1 LLISLVTEN
10 KPLTTVASPGSSF
23 SLSLSPKQF
32 SNSSAISR
40 LNMSPQHLS
49 PSNASQNQQQLPS
62 PPLLPPPPPNPSS
75 SNNTHN
81 LLLLT
86 PSMQSSNLLLK
97 TTTSSATAAAINQTN
112 LNTFGRSNTLDRK
125 IKPSS
130 SQPPTSQLMLN
141 LNSNNKQQNEINLS
155 TIYSNSLERSYS
167 QRQYLQ
173 STGYSQ
179 SPQHRNSLSISL
191 RSPTAS
197 SKISHLP
204 CHEPILENG
213 NYLVCNS
220 ASTNDIISNTGNM
233 QQLKIDLENARNRI
247 ITLTNQLSTNVRVYL
262 LFFGFFSIAFIFC
275 LHGMLI

>member
-1 LLISLVTEN
+1 
-10 KPLTTVASPGSSF
+10 
-23 SLSLSPKQF
+23 
-32 SNSSAISR
+32 
-40 LNMSPQHLS
+40 
-49 PSNASQNQQQLPS
+49 
-62 PPLLPPPPPNPSS
+62 
-75 SNNTHN
+75 
-81 LLLLT
+81 
-86 PSMQSSNLLLK
+86 MQSSNLLLK
-97 TTTSSATAAAINQTN
+97 TTTSSATAAATINQTN

-233 QQLKIDLENARNRI
+233 QQLKIDLENVSEIANNRSFYYGK
-247 ITLTNQLSTNVRVYL
+247 LTYINKTWYL
-262 LFFGFFSIAFIFC
+262 LGITDEKSNKDKIWI
-275 LHGMLI
+275 